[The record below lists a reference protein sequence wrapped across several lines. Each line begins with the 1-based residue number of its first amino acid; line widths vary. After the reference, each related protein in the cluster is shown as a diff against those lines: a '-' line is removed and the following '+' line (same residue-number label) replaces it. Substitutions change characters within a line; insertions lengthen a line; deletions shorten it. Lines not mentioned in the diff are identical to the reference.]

1 MPNETARL
9 KIITAADGSAR
20 WAGRLKQAEY
30 GEKGSVRA
38 VFCTMGAIDHDGDMI
53 LPGAIGDQQVRM
65 SAYGHGSWRGEL
77 PVGKGR
83 IFEQGSDAVF
93 EGQFFLSTTPGRDTY
108 ETVKAMGDL
117 QEWSFALPEIE
128 SETRKTPEGQ
138 SYRAIKRV
146 TVPEVSPV
154 LLGAGVNTRTLDV
167 KDQINGGGIRMLHS
181 SITIGELKTAI
192 GSHSTGTDDAAW
204 DAGANEKRVLA
215 DKPASYYAKAYA
227 WRDPDGEVGVK
238 STYKFIHHFVSAEG
252 EPGKASTRACSAGIA
267 ILNGGRGGTKIPDA
281 DRKGVYAH
289 LARHLKDADKEP
301 PELRAEAGPGEIKL
315 IDQVLCVHADVQ
327 DLAERIAVVASM
339 REGKGSQLGAATR
352 EQALLLAEALRG
364 VVGAIEESDREE
376 GELLREFVRFQQ
388 HITGR
393 VSL

>member
-1 MPNETARL
+1 MHEIPRKVVQFKE
-9 KIITAADGSAR
+9 
-20 WAGRLKQAEY
+20 AELSD
-30 GEKGSVRA
+30 KGTVRA
-38 VFCTMGAIDHDGDMI
+38 VFSTLGVIDHQGDMI
-53 LPGAIGDQQVRM
+53 LPGAFGEQRVRM
-65 SAYGHGSWRGEL
+65 SAYGHGSWGSGMDAL

-83 IFEQGSDAVF
+83 IYEQGNAAIF
-93 EGQFFLSTTPGRDTY
+93 EGQFFLTTQAGRETY

-117 QEWSFALPEIE
+117 QEWSYALPEIE
-128 SETRKTPEGQ
+128 SEQRTTAEGLT
-138 SYRAIKRV
+138 YRAVKRV

-154 LLGAGVNTRTLDV
+154 LLGASIDTRTLDV
-167 KDQINGGGIRMLHS
+167 KSADR
-181 SITIGELKTAI
+181 KTAI
-192 GSHSTGTDDAAW
+192 GSHSTGADDGAW

-215 DKPASYYAKAYA
+215 DKPASYYVRIYA
-227 WRDPDGEVGVK
+227 WRDPGGEVGVK
-238 STYKFIHHFVSAEG
+238 STYKFIHHFVASDG

-327 DLAERIAVVASM
+327 DLAERIRVVASM
-339 REGKGSQLGAATR
+339 REGKRSQIGAATR

-376 GELLREFVRFQQ
+376 GEILREFVRFQQ